1 MVSTAQQAELSIRF
15 SGKGLNSPAPTP
27 LLESAIT
34 HTVHRDV
41 CLLLVIVIQPPP
53 ALYTTGKGALL
64 FQILEIFLRR
74 SHYVAQTGLKLR
86 SACLCLP
93 IAETTSL
100 CSKSFSNLEVFKALP
115 APPTAS
121 SKPKVR
127 SKDISQL
134 CSVTKFVCKHD
145 IPVLK
150 SQILGDGDRRISSLR
165 QA

>member
-1 MVSTAQQAELSIRF
+1 MVPTTQQAELSIRF
-15 SGKGLNSPAPTP
+15 SGKGLNSPTPTP

-34 HTVHRDV
+34 HIVHRDV
-41 CLLLVIVIQPPP
+41 FLLLVIVIQPPP

-121 SKPKVR
+121 SKHKVR
-127 SKDISQL
+127 SKDVSQL
-134 CSVTKFVCKHD
+134 FSVTEFVCKHG

-150 SQILGDGDRRISSLR
+150 SQILGDETGGSRV
-165 QA
+165 